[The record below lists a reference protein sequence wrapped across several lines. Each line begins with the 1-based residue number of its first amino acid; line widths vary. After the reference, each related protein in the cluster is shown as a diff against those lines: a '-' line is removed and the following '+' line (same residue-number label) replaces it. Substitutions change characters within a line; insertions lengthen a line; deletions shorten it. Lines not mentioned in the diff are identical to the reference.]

1 MLYCKYGHSEWLVM
15 LYCKYGHGEWLAML
29 YCKYG
34 HGEWLAMLYYE
45 MASALSGSEKKDN
58 FQKLSRLL
66 IDGGTKSLRNYF
78 SSFHPP
84 TTLTASLNA
93 HKSTLTGLKGKVL
106 KPHQWDLLFPKSG
119 PPSTAENY
127 DITLLTCLL
136 RNICGLAPPASTT
149 SWDKLPPATDQ
160 TKVAQVVRL
169 RHYRNDLYAH
179 IKTTEVET
187 ADFNHYWADISAA
200 LLSLGVRH
208 DKWCWDISKF
218 SHGSEGA
225 AMSINP
231 MAEFTSL
238 GQSRDL
244 VDDDFD
250 EFRQQHDK
258 VYEDDSEHRRRKHIF
273 RHNVM
278 SMIYTALPTRTL
290 ISPMI
295 TTNDI

>member
-1 MLYCKYGHSEWLVM
+1 MLYCKYGHGEWLVMLYCKYGHSEWLAM
-15 LYCKYGHGEWLAML
+15 LYCKYGHSEWLAML

-34 HGEWLAMLYYE
+34 HSEWLAMLYSSIRVARRYERLTGCLVLYKSNE

-84 TTLTASLNA
+84 TSLTASLNA

-106 KPHQWDLLFPKSG
+106 KPPQWDILFPKSG
-119 PPSTAENY
+119 PPTTAEDY

-136 RNICGLAPPASTT
+136 RNISGLAPPASTT

-169 RHYRNDLYAH
+169 KHYRNDLYAH

-187 ADFNHYWADISAA
+187 ADFNQYWADISAA
-200 LLSLGVRH
+200 LLSLGG
-208 DKWCWDISKF
+208 ISQV
-218 SHGSEGA
+218 E
-225 AMSINP
+225 
-231 MAEFTSL
+231 
-238 GQSRDL
+238 
-244 VDDDFD
+244 VDDLYVAPLGEMDYGKLL
-250 EFRQQHDK
+250 E
-258 VYEDDSEHRRRKHIF
+258 EWWHRG
-273 RHNVM
+273 
-278 SMIYTALPTRTL
+278 
-290 ISPMI
+290 
-295 TTNDI
+295 